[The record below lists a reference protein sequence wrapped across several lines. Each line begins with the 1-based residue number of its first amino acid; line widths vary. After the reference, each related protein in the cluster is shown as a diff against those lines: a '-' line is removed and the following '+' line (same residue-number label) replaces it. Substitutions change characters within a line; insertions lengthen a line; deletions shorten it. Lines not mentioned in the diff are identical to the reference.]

1 MEKKIIGDLAE
12 LMPIL
17 AANNIAFYT
26 FEHNAFY
33 DNCST
38 NYDDFKNEIKG
49 RSVLSYGCNGLDYM
63 VIFAD
68 TKTANAMRFTAN
80 ELKKKNKDALQ
91 DILSELGIDFDAEY
105 SKTDLI
111 DELKNLSNLEYY
123 KKLSEECS
131 YHQLDYTFIVTG
143 YSQGQAFKVMLVGE
157 VESYI
162 TAKYLENI
170 FYNSPVYVNVT
181 VNLNGEQ
188 LEEISAYDCAGFDEY
203 ELYDEAAI
211 IELYN
216 KHTADKE
223 YNALLRD
230 YLESNLPKDLP
241 YI

>member
-1 MEKKIIGDLAE
+1 MEKTVIGDLAE

-38 NYDDFKNEIKG
+38 NYDDFKKEMEG
-49 RSVLSYGCNGLDYM
+49 RSVFSHNRNGLDYM

-68 TKTANAMRFTAN
+68 TKTANAVHFTAN

-131 YHQLDYTFIVTG
+131 YNQLDYTFIGTG
-143 YSQGQAFKVMLVGE
+143 YSQGQEFKVMLVGK

-170 FYNSPVYVNVT
+170 VYNSPVYINVT

-188 LEEISAYDCAGFDEY
+188 LEEINAYDCDGFDEY
-203 ELYDEAAI
+203 EYYDKDAI
-211 IELYN
+211 IALYN
-216 KHTADKE
+216 KHTADEE
-223 YNALLRD
+223 YNALLLA
-230 YLESNLPKDLP
+230 YLESHLPKNLP